1 VSGLVVLMV
10 IALLLAVAA
19 IVWGIVALV
28 RRQRYIGSIR
38 QRGWSFVNSPTFDA
52 VARLSN
58 PPFGLGF
65 VRKPDDQI
73 TGLTAAGRPFQVIE
87 YKSTYWSGWVG
98 MVTLS
103 RRLPELWITGGET
116 APRYG
121 VLAHGV
127 VAPPQLGPGW
137 QIGAMDPAFAQE
149 VLTSQLC
156 VQLGAMAAG
165 QPGVNLG
172 IDGDQVVV
180 LNPPRKEIDQLGQW
194 LEQLGAIAAAIDATP
209 LDHWIQPEPEPR
221 LRFYHHP
228 DWYWIGV
235 DDSLLQY
242 TPINRGGYGHRT
254 EDVIRGRD
262 GDGPPFVAFQHHW
275 KTSHTESYTDS
286 NGNSQTRT
294 VVDHHSEPILGF
306 QLPARMPQLSV
317 GQRGLRKGIGF
328 ESNAL
333 NERFAVFSADTKFAY
348 DVVHPRQME
357 YLMATPGA
365 PFRIV
370 EDWVWFTPGEHSQPA
385 IAFCSAYLRGFLGW
399 VPRFVWRNL
408 GLPDTPYPN
417 RETTAG

>member
-235 DDSLLQY
+235 DDSL
-242 TPINRGGYGHRT
+242 NRAQCPVKVSKCDCEVGSGHN
-254 EDVIRGRD
+254 DPLYL
-262 GDGPPFVAFQHHW
+262 GPPLLVLSRNLPWLRSGVVRIAQFLD
-275 KTSHTESYTDS
+275 TDI
-286 NGNSQTRT
+286 
-294 VVDHHSEPILGF
+294 PILTR
-306 QLPARMPQLSV
+306 QAARRPV
-317 GQRGLRKGIGF
+317 ADPDDAKRGK
-328 ESNAL
+328 
-333 NERFAVFSADTKFAY
+333 
-348 DVVHPRQME
+348 
-357 YLMATPGA
+357 
-365 PFRIV
+365 
-370 EDWVWFTPGEHSQPA
+370 
-385 IAFCSAYLRGFLGW
+385 
-399 VPRFVWRNL
+399 
-408 GLPDTPYPN
+408 
-417 RETTAG
+417 